1 MHESRSSGTVL
12 ETLVAAVAR
21 RWRVVV
27 PFAFVMPVVVFQ
39 LTASQPPSYV
49 SSADV
54 LLTRQGFAVS
64 GLNDPTY
71 WYPYRALGTQA
82 ELARLPEVAQRVVD
96 AADLSDRG
104 RHTFLA
110 QSWVVPGG
118 PTDVMTFFVRD
129 GDSALA
135 ARLATTYAEQYIS
148 YRRDLETGSFRRAIA
163 VVAGQLRR
171 ARAQDLDP
179 AAYATLVRSHQQLQT
194 ALATV
199 EANAMLVRPG
209 TEAAASAGAPLDA
222 ALRALALGLVTG
234 LGLAILAGLL
244 DPRARS
250 TEEVSEQLG
259 LGIVGQIP
267 RERPSRRT
275 GALQL
280 LRDEG
285 SAGAEAI
292 RTLRTNLELDPAGRL
307 EGIVL
312 VSSSVTGEGK
322 STTAANLA
330 IALARAGRRV
340 ALVDLD
346 LRRPALA
353 GLFRVA
359 QTPGFT
365 DVVRGTVDL
374 DDAVRLVELDR
385 SPDDSASA
393 GPTAPVTLT
402 LIPAGTQLGSEES
415 AVATSPALI
424 PALAT
429 LRELADVV
437 LLDSPPLLEGGDA
450 LALSQ
455 HADALLI
462 IASLRRYRP
471 SYGRELVRL
480 LAFSPARALGVV
492 VVGEPRDVRAVTGYV
507 AEERGARRSHAF
519 GRV

>member
-1 MHESRSSGTVL
+1 
-12 ETLVAAVAR
+12 
-21 RWRVVV
+21 
-27 PFAFVMPVVVFQ
+27 
-39 LTASQPPSYV
+39 
-49 SSADV
+49 
-54 LLTRQGFAVS
+54 
-64 GLNDPTY
+64 
-71 WYPYRALGTQA
+71 
-82 ELARLPEVAQRVVD
+82 
-96 AADLSDRG
+96 
-104 RHTFLA
+104 
-110 QSWVVPGG
+110 
-118 PTDVMTFFVRD
+118 
-129 GDSALA
+129 
-135 ARLATTYAEQYIS
+135 
-148 YRRDLETGSFRRAIA
+148 
-163 VVAGQLRR
+163 
-171 ARAQDLDP
+171 
-179 AAYATLVRSHQQLQT
+179 
-194 ALATV
+194 
-199 EANAMLVRPG
+199 MLVRPG

-280 LRDEG
+280 LRDDG

-415 AVATSPALI
+415 AVAASPALI

-492 VVGEPRDVRAVTGYV
+492 VVGEPRDVRGVTGYV
-507 AEERGARRSHAF
+507 AEERRARRSHAF